1 MLVKIYDA
9 RQSIYEKE
17 RPPEGKREFVVE
29 VKDISVN
36 VEKLVINEETVAVGE
51 KDLLLI
57 DASRVLFVNV
67 GFDSERGIT
76 VYKEAHIYTRAFSLK
91 EAIRDGLEEA
101 QWIVTWVVRPPE

>member
-1 MLVKIYDA
+1 MIVKIYDA

-36 VEKLVINEETVAVGE
+36 VEKLIINEETVAIGE

-57 DASRVLFVNV
+57 DASRVLLVSEE
-67 GFDSERGIT
+67 FDGERGVTI
-76 VYKEAHIYTRAFSLK
+76 YKEAHIYTKGFSMK